1 MQDVYSLFKPKMPS
15 PVIFDSPHSGTC
27 YPDDFHYAC
36 SFEDLKRC
44 EDEMVDTLFSS
55 TADLQASFL
64 CALFPRSYIDANRAE
79 DDIDIALLQGDW
91 DGDIAPTSRSDAGIG
106 LIRRLIKPG
115 VPVYGRLLKQDEI
128 ERRITKYYRPY
139 HDALRGLIDEAHYM
153 FGQVWHINCHSMP
166 DSTAKPRQPIGF
178 SGRHRSS
185 VDFVLGDR
193 DGTSCDPA
201 FTRALRDY
209 IRKMGYSV
217 AINDPF
223 KGVELVQ
230 RYSNPARGMNSL
242 QIEINKSLYMDE
254 KTGQKKAHFS
264 RVQDDIR
271 LISAFIIDYAQ
282 AALKPMAAD

>member
-15 PVIFDSPHSGTC
+15 PVIFDSPHSGAN
-27 YPDDFHYAC
+27 YPADFHYAC
-36 SFEDLKRC
+36 SFDDLKRC
-44 EDEMVDTLFSS
+44 EDEMVDELFGC
-55 TADLQASFL
+55 AVGLQAAYL
-64 CALFPRSYIDANRAE
+64 CALFPRSYIDANRAA
-79 DDIDIALLQGDW
+79 DDIDIALLGEDW
-91 DGDIAPTSRSDAGIG
+91 RGEIAPSARSDAGIG

-115 VPVYGRLLKQDEI
+115 VPVYARSLSQEEI
-128 ERRITKYYRPY
+128 ERRIARYYTPY
-139 HDALRGLIDEAHYM
+139 HNALEALIGEAHYM

-166 DSTAKPRQPIGF
+166 DSTAKPRRPMGF
-178 SGRHRSS
+178 SGHQRSS

-230 RYSNPARGMNSL
+230 LYSEPARGKHSL
-242 QIEINKSLYMDE
+242 QIEVNKSLYMDE
-254 KTGQKKAHFS
+254 QTGQKKAHFS

-271 LISAFIIDYAQ
+271 LISAFIMDYAQ